1 MNKLFLVRDIIGLS
15 LLPSP
20 PFPPLRSR
28 FVSKKPPSPI
38 PRIPP
43 KVASKR
49 ATKTPE
55 PRINSR
61 IFLFVKAQGDGASN
75 SPHHLKVANPSAS
88 VPHTLS
94 GGNGACAVGGMI
106 MPPNGVQG
114 QRPWHAFGS
123 FRRETKGT
131 RGRGAERPLWG
142 AGAKSD
148 DLLPRGASPSQ
159 RQARAAGRSA
169 RIRGRR
175 DPRPCKIP
183 RGAGLKRS
191 RNRKKVVAKKAN
203 LYDNKGEPK

>member
-1 MNKLFLVRDIIGLS
+1 MHRSCTNLHKLYRTPARAAPHPFTYTPNPPQSCIQTCNH
-15 LLPSP
+15 SP
-20 PFPPLRSR
+20 
-28 FVSKKPPSPI
+28 
-38 PRIPP
+38 
-43 KVASKR
+43 
-49 ATKTPE
+49 TE

-75 SPHHLKVANPSAS
+75 SPHHLKVANPSTS

-131 RGRGAERPLWG
+131 RG
-142 AGAKSD
+142 
-148 DLLPRGASPSQ
+148 
-159 RQARAAGRSA
+159 AGRSA
-169 RIRGRR
+169 RIVGRR
-175 DPRPCKIP
+175 GCQPRINFP
-183 RGAGLKRS
+183 RVRGGAPASGVAGATRPAQTPQGAGLKRS

>member
-1 MNKLFLVRDIIGLS
+1 MGQQMALSCGLLAAQKLHKTCTNCTE
-15 LLPSP
+15 LLCSAPHPLHLYPESP
-20 PFPPLRSR
+20 QKLHPNVQLNAP
-28 FVSKKPPSPI
+28 
-38 PRIPP
+38 
-43 KVASKR
+43 A
-49 ATKTPE
+49 

-75 SPHHLKVANPSAS
+75 SPHHLKVANPSTS

-131 RGRGAERPLWG
+131 QG
-142 AGAKSD
+142 
-148 DLLPRGASPSQ
+148 
-159 RQARAAGRSA
+159 AGRSA
-169 RIRGRR
+169 RSRGVQRGSAPRIVDRR

-183 RGAGLKRS
+183 RGAELKRS